1 MAMKRFPSNKLMKIE
16 GIELQTKLS
25 KCTCES
31 EVEDTFKNYFMI
43 SSMMNIRTVK
53 VGIPN
58 SRSATDG
65 VMEWAYVTSKNTQI
79 FNVLNESKF
88 RKRGYGADLYS
99 QVCQA
104 LHYNYLLPDYN
115 FKAFI
120 VSSESYIGYFFADEI
135 ESLIL
140 EMNKRFASC
149 GLPPSKSYSKVK
161 YLSPKMESYLES
173 KIVWI
178 DPKFELHKMI
188 KDIYKHCIK
197 R

>member
-1 MAMKRFPSNKLMKIE
+1 MAMKRFPSNKLMEIE

-43 SSMMNIRTVK
+43 SSM
-53 VGIPN
+53 
-58 SRSATDG
+58 
-65 VMEWAYVTSKNTQI
+65 
-79 FNVLNESKF
+79 
-88 RKRGYGADLYS
+88 
-99 QVCQA
+99 
-104 LHYNYLLPDYN
+104 
-115 FKAFI
+115 
-120 VSSESYIGYFFADEI
+120 
-135 ESLIL
+135 
-140 EMNKRFASC
+140 MNKRFASC

-197 R
+197 K

>member
-1 MAMKRFPSNKLMKIE
+1 MAMKRFPSDKLMEIE
-16 GIELQTKLS
+16 GIELQADLS
-25 KCTCES
+25 KCARES
-31 EVEDTFKNYFMI
+31 EVEDTLKNYFMM

-53 VGIPN
+53 VGIPDT
-58 SRSATDG
+58 RITTDG
-65 VMEWAYVTSKNTQI
+65 AMEWAYVTSKNTQI

-149 GLPPSKSYSKVK
+149 GLTPSKSYPKVK
-161 YLSPKMESYLES
+161 HLSSEIKSYLES
-173 KIVWI
+173 KIIWI

-197 R
+197 